1 MSSQDRLAAEKA
13 DAIAAKPETGFAAGD
28 ALVLTAD
35 TAAETEHAAAAKLS
49 AAADES
55 PNLSDGKKLIDIESL
70 IPESFTP
77 RCMPKVLLFPEI
89 TSERTSQLISIGDTE
104 AMIALVE
111 QSPGIMTYHH
121 LIVKQMG
128 VLNSLLQ
135 QTRSYRMLLGS
146 DLFDS
151 PETVSDLLHSAQ

>member
-1 MSSQDRLAAEKA
+1 
-13 DAIAAKPETGFAAGD
+13 
-28 ALVLTAD
+28 
-35 TAAETEHAAAAKLS
+35 
-49 AAADES
+49 
-55 PNLSDGKKLIDIESL
+55 
-70 IPESFTP
+70 
-77 RCMPKVLLFPEI
+77 MPKVLLFPEI
-89 TSERTSQLISIGDTE
+89 TSEQTSQLISIGDTE

-111 QSPGIMTYHH
+111 QSPGILTYHH